1 MSEPDYLAEIREQRA
16 FMMQHVPHS
25 AAIGMTFVD
34 VEPNAAILMVP
45 YAEKLVGN
53 PDTGVIHG
61 GVITSLLDNA
71 SGIAVHCHMG
81 ERKGMATLDLRIDYM
96 RPATPGE
103 DVYGRAECY
112 KVTNNV
118 AFVRGTAYHL
128 NNGQHRLDDPIA
140 TCVASFMITGG
151 PIADWKDMAA
161 QAAGGQ
167 LPADQA
173 ESGER

>member
-1 MSEPDYLAEIREQRA
+1 MSDTDYLDEIREQRA
-16 FMMQHVPHS
+16 FMMNHVPHS

-34 VEPNAAILMVP
+34 VEPSTAILMVP
-45 YAEKLVGN
+45 YSGKLVGN

-118 AFVRGTAYHL
+118 AFVRGSAYHL
-128 NNGQHRLDDPIA
+128 KDGHHDLDDPIA

-151 PIADWKDMAA
+151 PVADWGEMMA
-161 QAAGGQ
+161 QAAAGE
-167 LPADQA
+167 LPTDDG
-173 ESGER
+173 SS